1 MAITYHAGRR
11 IQGTPTY
18 LDNFEYASQSTADA
32 KWIPATTLVRVNVTN
47 NTLGYTIERHTTND
61 TCYYDLGTANIS
73 ETKWVCRFKLVT
85 TGVNGG
91 GTSHKMGFFG
101 LSSGTG
107 NWSTSVDKIGFHHQ
121 ISSNP
126 VERDIHPAYDSNGNY
141 GAGSQAELS
150 TQVVAGTHYY
160 ELSRL
165 SSSEYRITISST
177 DAYNGNVE
185 DETYTNLSGITGL
198 QYFVIV
204 NANDYT
210 ISGSLV
216 GYIDD
221 LKFYNGVTSI
231 SSGNV
236 QLGSRYEE
244 TDTRKT
250 YHYADLTYGGF
261 PKFWAEEG
269 VAIGTYPPTRG
280 VWASGYTN
288 TPSNQPLNTMDYVT
302 IASHTGTATDF
313 GDLTTARGSASGVSS
328 YTRGVIAGGDASA
341 ANIEFITIMTKSNSS
356 NFGDLT
362 TARENVATVTD
373 RSRGMWIAGGDSGS
387 TVIDY
392 VTISTRAD
400 ATTFGTLAT
409 TRRLAQG
416 VNDGTIGLVG
426 GGYTTSASSDVLKF
440 TIQTLGNGTSFG
452 SLSSARYN
460 VATVSSQTRG
470 VWAGGQ
476 AGVDTDMDYRTIAGN
491 STTTTFG
498 SLNTAQTGAN
508 GNSDLTRG
516 VIAGGWVTSL
526 MQVIT
531 IDTGSGGATTYGSL
545 SLARDHPA
553 GGLEG

>member
-1 MAITYHAGRR
+1 MAITYHSGRR

-85 TGVNGG
+85 TAVNGG
-91 GTSHKMGFFG
+91 GSSHKMGFFG

-107 NWSTSVDKIGFHHQ
+107 SWSTSVDKIGFHHQ
-121 ISSNP
+121 ISSNTA
-126 VERDIHPAYDSNGNY
+126 ERDIHPAYASDGNY

-236 QLGSRYEE
+236 QVGSRYEE
-244 TDTRKT
+244 TDTRKM
-250 YHYADLTYGGF
+250 YHYISTSETNQETNSGTGELMNDVEIIAQ
-261 PKFWAEEG
+261 KFTANSSKLGKKVMSVE
-269 VAIGTYPPTRG
+269 VLLKR
-280 VWASGYTN
+280 N
-288 TPSNQPLNTMDYVT
+288 TST
-302 IASHTGTATDF
+302 IASTNVECFVGVGYPIGSTAVSYGSFTAS
-313 GDLTTARGSASGVSS
+313 DLTTDYVWYKFTPTSGTERTLVTNDRIMIRWADGAVSDNSVRMASDQSGNNPLANETGQYSADDGSSWA
-328 YTRGVIAGGDASA
+328 
-341 ANIEFITIMTKSNSS
+341 
-356 NFGDLT
+356 
-362 TARENVATVTD
+362 D
-373 RSRGMWIAGGDSGS
+373 RSF
-387 TVIDY
+387 DY
-392 VTISTRAD
+392 CYKIHYDEPSWKEE
-400 ATTFGTLAT
+400 GT
-409 TRRLAQG
+409 
-416 VNDGTIGLVG
+416 
-426 GGYTTSASSDVLKF
+426 
-440 TIQTLGNGTSFG
+440 
-452 SLSSARYN
+452 
-460 VATVSSQTRG
+460 
-470 VWAGGQ
+470 
-476 AGVDTDMDYRTIAGN
+476 
-491 STTTTFG
+491 
-498 SLNTAQTGAN
+498 
-508 GNSDLTRG
+508 
-516 VIAGGWVTSL
+516 
-526 MQVIT
+526 
-531 IDTGSGGATTYGSL
+531 
-545 SLARDHPA
+545 
-553 GGLEG
+553 